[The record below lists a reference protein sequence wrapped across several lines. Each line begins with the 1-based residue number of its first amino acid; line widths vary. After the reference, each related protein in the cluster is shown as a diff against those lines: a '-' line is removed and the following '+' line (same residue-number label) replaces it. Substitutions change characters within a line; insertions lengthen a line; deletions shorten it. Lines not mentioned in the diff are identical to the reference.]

1 MKKAINILI
10 ALFSVV
16 VLVASCEKAPA
27 VSEGIV
33 AEWQLTEMTG
43 YAAADLPEV
52 YVDFKADMTFEIYQ
66 KVGDIP
72 RYRKYEGTYVIEGS
86 NVKGEYSDGEKWGCV
101 YRASF
106 EAEGAILVLT
116 ALETD
121 KSGNVLS
128 EGEVCKYTKASLDQ
142 KEKDAADVVTRSGE
156 ETSRR
161 FL

>member
-1 MKKAINILI
+1 M
-10 ALFSVV
+10 ALAS
-16 VLVASCEKAPA
+16 SCEKAPA

-43 YAAADLPEV
+43 YQAADLPLV
-52 YVDFKADMTFEIYQ
+52 YVDFKADLAFVIYQ
-66 KVGDIP
+66 KVGDVQ
-72 RYRKYEGTYVIEGS
+72 RYRRYDGTYTVEGEI
-86 NVKGEYSDGEKWGCV
+86 VKGEYTDGESWGAA
-101 YRASF
+101 YKASL
-106 EAEGAILVLT
+106 EADGSVLVLT

-121 KSGNVLS
+121 KSGNLIS

-142 KEKDAADVVTRSGE
+142 KEKDAADVVTKSGE